1 MVMSL
6 RGSELCFRAAKL
18 NTSGRKIKFNIR
30 NGLPKKA
37 TIIGFNLTSESE

>member
-6 RGSELCFRAAKL
+6 SGSELCFRAAKL

-30 NGLPKKA
+30 NGLPKIA
-37 TIIGFNLTSESE
+37 TIKGFILMAK